1 MKTIIINEEQANVL
15 KQGMDR
21 HSFISHVKDYL
32 KRLFKDPINA
42 QPDSFLIMH
51 GLNGETLKKHLEDKN
66 LIVKKTYIKNE
77 NGKDMFHI
85 SYKLN
90 PNAGAKEHGYDENE
104 LGTNGERPLRRLYAE
119 LFEENI
125 VEGTVL
131 NETDC
136 GGCMQG
142 GGDNPDAGT
151 FIEPLSKPLRRK
163 TIYITKEQYQRIQE
177 EAVMDTAIG
186 DFGYDA
192 PPFKKKKD
200 PTYNHKNMMKKSFNN
215 EQ

>member
-1 MKTIIINEEQANVL
+1 MKTIIINEEQAKVL
-15 KQGMDR
+15 KEPIDIF
-21 HSFISHVKDYL
+21 SFINHTKDYI
-32 KRLFKDPINA
+32 KRLFIDPINA
-42 QPDSFLIMH
+42 QPDSFLKSH
-51 GLNGETLKKHLEDKN
+51 GLTGEILKKQLEDKN
-66 LIVKKTYIKNE
+66 LIIKKTYIKTVDGND
-77 NGKDMFHI
+77 KFHI

-90 PNAGAKEHGYDENE
+90 PSAGSEMDNE
-104 LGTNGERPLRRLYAE
+104 IGTSGERPLRRIYSE

-125 VEGTVL
+125 VEGTIL

-136 GGCMQG
+136 SGCMQASG
-142 GGDNPDAGT
+142 ENASAGT
-151 FIEPLSKPLRRK
+151 YEQPLFGKPQRRK
-163 TIYITKEQYQRIQE
+163 TIYITQEQYDMLKE

-215 EQ
+215 E

>member
-1 MKTIIINEEQANVL
+1 MKTIIINEEQAKIL
-15 KQGMDR
+15 KEPMDIF
-21 HSFISHVKDYL
+21 SFINHTKDYM
-32 KRLFKDPINA
+32 KRLFQDPINA
-42 QPDSFLIMH
+42 QPDSFLISH

-66 LIVKKTYIKNE
+66 LIIKKTQIKNVD
-77 NGKDMFHI
+77 GKDKFHI

-90 PNAGAKEHGYDENE
+90 SS
-104 LGTNGERPLRRLYAE
+104 NGERPLRRLYSE

-125 VEGTVL
+125 VEGTIL

-136 GGCMQG
+136 GFALGS
-142 GGDNPDAGT
+142 GGDVNGNDGT
-151 FIEPLSKPLRRK
+151 YEQPVFGKPQRRK
-163 TIYITKEQYQRIQE
+163 TIYITQEQYDMLKE
-177 EAVMDTAIG
+177 EVVMDTAIG

-215 EQ
+215 E